1 MRKRELTNDQAP
13 RCTTVKSKPT
23 IHPTGPKNSISGIP
37 MRKRSI
43 AFTAATQRRTASRL
57 QSHLGRKIPM
67 TAANTNGKKY
77 DPKSQ
82 VPNSIEMTGEIWI
95 AIANIIRDPPNQSS

>member
-1 MRKRELTNDQAP
+1 
-13 RCTTVKSKPT
+13 
-23 IHPTGPKNSISGIP
+23 
-37 MRKRSI
+37 
-43 AFTAATQRRTASRL
+43 
-57 QSHLGRKIPM
+57 M